1 MLAVNQLAGFGAKTW
16 DGDENT
22 LLLLHFDGNNAST
35 DIRDSSVYNR
45 PVTLYGDAQISTAQ
59 SKFGGSSGLF
69 DGTGDGASVPDAPE
83 LNFGTGAW
91 TIDFWVRLASTS
103 VVQTLV
109 TKRAA
114 AGGNTGAFH
123 IIYNNTGTRFEFYST
138 SNGST
143 NDIANGASMGTGVIN
158 TWAHLAVVRSGSS
171 FYLFKDGTQVGSTIT
186 SAASLYVNSDTV
198 RIGAQGNG
206 TANPLNG
213 YMDEVRFSNVA
224 RWTSNFTAP
233 TEPYF

>member
-1 MLAVNQLAGFGAKTW
+1 MLTVNQLSGFGSKTW
-16 DGDENT
+16 DGDGNT
-22 LLLLHFDGNNAST
+22 LLLMHFDGPNGT
-35 DIRDSSVYNR
+35 DIRDSSIYNR

-59 SKFGGSSGLF
+59 SKFGGSSGLW
-69 DGTGDGASVPDAPE
+69 DGTGDGLSVPDATE
-83 LNFGTGAW
+83 LNFGTGAF
-91 TIDFWVRLASTS
+91 TIDLWVRLSSTS

-114 AGGNTGAFH
+114 AGGNTSPFH

-138 SNGST
+138 SNGTSF
-143 NDIANGASMGTGVIN
+143 DIANGVSMGTGVIN

-186 SAASLYVNSDTV
+186 NSSSLYVNSDTV
-198 RIGAQGNG
+198 RVGAQGNG

-213 YMDEVRFSNVA
+213 YMDEVRISNIA
-224 RWTSNFTAP
+224 RWTSNFTPP